1 MQTLRETTPYFI
13 RCVSPN
19 NKKSA
24 TEYSWNYVKP
34 QLRCGGLV
42 QALKLLKCGYPNRFK
57 YEEILKHYA
66 EALKPRPV
74 NLNVRDYCEAVLV
87 AFGCE
92 REEYQL
98 GLTKV
103 FFKAGKR
110 EFLEDIFKRSD
121 KPLSPEMEAKIRHW
135 LVYKRVVRAKGIIRS
150 YLYINERL
158 KHIRAFRNF
167 RAAVFRGMIYL
178 QTFNRILVRVRKR
191 QAAKRNAITFLQAM
205 WRHQTKRRALQKFI
219 GNNARKRRQN
229 KFFQPQL
236 DAKTKE
242 ELNKLKI
249 LMASAQKKAES
260 SQKSLQE
267 ALEKENALKLTLEQK
282 KQEFD
287 ALQSQLEGMRAK
299 EKIAEDQSV
308 VVENLKKETE
318 KMRLEREQLE
328 REAKEKIAASER
340 EYKAKQLELERIRLQ
355 REEMARQMELQKQQ
369 LAREREEERRKKE
382 DEFRRLE
389 EETTRI
395 KAVNEQKQ
403 AEARRLLQEQE
414 EENKRKEEYL
424 KKITADAERLK
435 QQHAQ
440 DTEKMRLER
449 EAEQAKKEE
458 EFKKFK
464 EQTERM
470 RKELEGAAEA
480 ERKKL
485 LDREEEN
492 KKRERDLLEAREREE
507 RLRKEHEERAKRA
520 EDEREREKKKKR
532 GRIATI

>member
-1 MQTLRETTPYFI
+1 M
-13 RCVSPN
+13 
-19 NKKSA
+19 
-24 TEYSWNYVKP
+24 WNYVKP

-66 EALKPRPV
+66 DALKPRPV
-74 NLNVRDYCEAVLV
+74 NLNIRDYCEAVLV

-98 GLTKV
+98 GLNKV

-135 LVYKRVVRAKGIIRS
+135 LVKKRIVRAKGIIRS

-178 QTFNRILVRVRKR
+178 QTFGRMMLRVRKR
-191 QAAKRNAITFLQAM
+191 QAAKKNAITFLQAM

-219 GNNARKRRQN
+219 GGNSRKRRQN

-260 SQKSLQE
+260 QQKSLQE
-267 ALEKENALKLTLEQK
+267 ALEKENQLKQTLEQK

-287 ALQSQLEGMRAK
+287 SLQHQLEEMRVK
-299 EKIAEDQSV
+299 EKFAEEQSE

-328 REAKEKIAASER
+328 REAKAQIAASER
-340 EYKAKQLELERIRLQ
+340 EYKAKQLELEKNSITKRGNGKTNGNTKTTISKRK
-355 REEMARQMELQKQQ
+355 RRRTSK
-369 LAREREEERRKKE
+369 ERRRITSI
-382 DEFRRLE
+382 RR
-389 EETTRI
+389 R
-395 KAVNEQKQ
+395 NNQ
-403 AEARRLLQEQE
+403 
-414 EENKRKEEYL
+414 N
-424 KKITADAERLK
+424 
-435 QQHAQ
+435 
-440 DTEKMRLER
+440 
-449 EAEQAKKEE
+449 
-458 EFKKFK
+458 
-464 EQTERM
+464 
-470 RKELEGAAEA
+470 
-480 ERKKL
+480 
-485 LDREEEN
+485 
-492 KKRERDLLEAREREE
+492 
-507 RLRKEHEERAKRA
+507 
-520 EDEREREKKKKR
+520 
-532 GRIATI
+532 